1 VVERYRDET
10 IIRYF
15 RGDAAFADP
24 NIYCFLETEEYVYAI
39 RLKGNNILQS
49 HIEHL
54 LTRPV
59 IVMEFWGKPSMEWIF
74 LDQVAVNFL
83 KLSISL
89 GEKHV
94 FNRLNGKYRINKKTE
109 K

>member
-1 VVERYRDET
+1 
-10 IIRYF
+10 
-15 RGDAAFADP
+15 
-24 NIYCFLETEEYVYAI
+24 
-39 RLKGNNILQS
+39 
-49 HIEHL
+49 
-54 LTRPV
+54 
-59 IVMEFWGKPSMEWIF
+59 MEWIF